1 MFGIRNSKQRKLMD
15 DQLENN
21 DFEMEQFSPDWQLI
35 DEISIKLL
43 ENGIGTFET
52 LQRALPSVV
61 LAQIERIV
69 PDDEENLPEI
79 GGACSACHLL
89 KLFRL
94 AQLQIDY
101 LLKSQQSLVER
112 LARAENRASRYR
124 KENRVLRDQFFGN
137 DAENRMRSSN
147 GGDQKHEVKATDAQW
162 GKELFKCNECSK
174 VFLHA
179 NFLADHILRKHHN
192 TSAAEPSGGGGAM
205 MGGSLRRLVG
215 GGGGGTKGDNGT
227 GAGASAAAGVMTA
240 GEMMASGASRAK
252 KLIRRGNSQ
261 QENSKKRY
269 SKKFGLTKQS
279 TTSAADYFNFSSS
292 IGEEILDENL
302 RQEKLSSES
311 SSNVTGW
318 R

>member
-1 MFGIRNSKQRKLMD
+1 MFEIRNSKRQQLIGNELED
-15 DQLENN
+15 D

-69 PDDEENLPEI
+69 PDGEENLPEI
-79 GGACSACHLL
+79 GGACSAAHLL

-101 LLKSQQSLVER
+101 LLKSQQNLVGR
-112 LARAENRASRYR
+112 LARAENHASRYR

-137 DAENRMRSSN
+137 DAGNRTRSSN
-147 GGDQKHEVKATDAQW
+147 GGDQKHDGKAAGAQW

-179 NFLADHILRKHHN
+179 NFLADHILRKHHS
-192 TSAAEPSGGGGAM
+192 TSAEPSGGGAM

-215 GGGGGTKGDNGT
+215 GGGGTKGDVGTGT
-227 GAGASAAAGVMTA
+227 GAGASAAAGVMAA

-261 QENSKKRY
+261 QESSKKRY